1 MDTVTPTSVALV
13 KEQKLDLTK
22 GTGLTL
28 LCIGLGWDV
37 ATSGG
42 DVDLDATIIAL
53 NAERKLKDSGHV
65 LYFGSPKNA
74 AGQPCIL
81 NGAMIHSGDNL
92 TGAGDGDDETLTIDL
107 TKLPDEVVEMEVFI
121 NIFQADSR
129 NQKFG
134 MVKNA
139 FARMYDG
146 TTKAELAKYDL
157 NEDYSSNTGVLMVRI
172 YKHNGEW
179 KVQALGNGKNGSIND
194 ILKDY

>member
-1 MDTVTPTSVALV
+1 MDTVTSVALV

-22 GTGLTL
+22 GTGLAI

-37 ATSGG
+37 AAAGSTA
-42 DVDLDATIIAL
+42 VDLDATIIAL
-53 NAERKLKDSGHV
+53 NAERKLKDGGHV

-81 NGAMIHSGDNL
+81 NGAMTHSGDNL
-92 TGAGDGDDETLTIDL
+92 TGAGEGDDETLTIDL
-107 TKLPDEVVEMEVFI
+107 AKLPEDVVEMEVFI
-121 NIFQADSR
+121 NIYEGESR

-146 TTKAELAKYDL
+146 VTKAELAKYDL

-172 YKHNGEW
+172 YKHAGEW
-179 KVQALGNGKNGSIND
+179 KVQALGTGKNGSIND
-194 ILKDY
+194 ILKEY